1 MFIQLGDLLGVT
13 ATTVSIKRGGT
24 IYVYNERGNIN
35 FTK

>member
-1 MFIQLGDLLGVT
+1 MFIQLGDLLGFT